1 MATKPE
7 YPRIL
12 SILVENHP
20 GALSRISG
28 LFSRRGYNI
37 DSLTVSATEDERF
50 SRMTITLK
58 STDTALNQIL
68 AQLEKQVDVICV
80 SPLSDNTVA
89 FRELLLLKI
98 ACSPEQRGEI
108 VDICTI
114 YKAKTVDISAD
125 TMMLELTGRPAKI
138 DSFIELV
145 AHYNIIEMARTGGV
159 ALQRGKG
166 SLKENV

>member
-1 MATKPE
+1 MANKTE
-7 YPRIL
+7 YARIL

-37 DSLTVSATEDERF
+37 DSLTVSATEDDRF

-58 STDTALNQIL
+58 STDAALTQIL
-68 AQLEKQVDVICV
+68 AQLVKQLDVIKV
-80 SPLSDNTVA
+80 SSLTDNTVA

-98 ACSPEQRGEI
+98 LCPPERRSEV

-114 YKAKTVDISAD
+114 YKAKTVDISPD
-125 TMMLELTGRPAKI
+125 TMMLELTGRPQKI
-138 DSFIELV
+138 DSFIDLV
-145 AHYNIIEMARTGGV
+145 SPYGIVEMARTGGV

-166 SLKENV
+166 SLKDNV